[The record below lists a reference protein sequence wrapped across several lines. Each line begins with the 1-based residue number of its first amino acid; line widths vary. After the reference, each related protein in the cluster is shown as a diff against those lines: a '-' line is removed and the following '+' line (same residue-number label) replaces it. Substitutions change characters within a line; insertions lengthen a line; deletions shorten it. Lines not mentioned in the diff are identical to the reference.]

1 MDEDYIPDWYIEE
14 EIKEIALRNVR
25 RASEEI
31 LERISY

>member
-14 EIKEIALRNVR
+14 QIKEKTLRNVR
-25 RASEEI
+25 RASEEV